1 MIVLESK
8 DITSFCENTTFRDNG
23 LCVILSVVKVFVNS
37 KFDNM
42 KTAALLSLTLLCFSC
57 SQQTDKIDLSGSW
70 TFSTDSLDWSRTI
83 ELPGS
88 MASNGLGDDI
98 AVNTDWTG
106 GIVDSSYFF
115 KPLYA
120 KYREPGNIK
129 VPFWLQP
136 VKYYKGK
143 AWYKKEVVIPDDWA
157 GKDIS
162 LFLERCHW
170 ESRLYVDGKPIGMQ
184 NALGAPHRYDLTGK
198 LSAGKHVLMLCVDN
212 RVKNIDP
219 GENSH
224 SISDHTQGNWN
235 GVVGDMFLEVKPEVN
250 VASVKIMPERLS
262 GKVSVSASLMNR
274 YDKEAAVK
282 LEMAVGEEKIQQSYT
297 LKPGMN
303 QVTMSLPLKGDI
315 QCWDEFSPAL
325 YDLKLSVKEE
335 ESGETDVYTDRFGFR
350 DVKVADGKLT
360 INGRQLFLRGT
371 LDCAAF
377 PKTGFPPTDVESW
390 KKNFA
395 VIKAHGLNHVRFHS
409 WCPPEAAF
417 EAADEMGLYLEIECS
432 SWANQSTTIGDGGDL
447 DRFIWEESERI
458 VREFGNHPSFCM
470 MMYGNEP
477 AGEGSNAYLTNFVM
491 TWKKRDARRLYCSGA
506 GWPNLPVNDFLSD
519 STPRIQA
526 WGQGVNSIINAQAPR
541 TDYDWSDYI
550 GRFQQPMVSHEIG
563 QWCVYP
569 NFKEMAKYDGVM
581 RPRNFEIFQET
592 LAENGMANLADSFML
607 ASGKLQALCYKA
619 DIEAALRTKNFGGFQ
634 LLGLSDFPGQGTAL
648 VGVLDVFWEEK
659 GYIRPE
665 EYRRFCN
672 TTVPLLRLPKLI
684 YTNQETLKGSLEV
697 AHFGAAPLQETSTSW
712 TLKTKDGK
720 VVASGKLAH
729 RPVGI
734 GNCIPLGQLEIPLD
748 KVAAPSC
755 LTLEATLGAYSNS
768 WHIWVYPA
776 DGQKVNGEDRILMT
790 DRLDAKALQR
800 LQEGGSVLFSLR
812 KGSLP
817 AEAGGEVQIGFS
829 SIFWNTAW
837 TLGQAPHT
845 LGILCNPAHPALSEF
860 PTEYYSDY
868 QWWDAMSHSGAIEI
882 AKIDKDLHPIV
893 RVIDD
898 WFTNRPLALLFEAKV
913 GKGKLLV
920 SGIDFWQDMSQRT
933 EARQLL
939 YSLKKYMCSDRFQPA
954 EEVDVKDL
962 RILDA
967 GKHQK

>member
-1 MIVLESK
+1 
-8 DITSFCENTTFRDNG
+8 
-23 LCVILSVVKVFVNS
+23 
-37 KFDNM
+37 M

-88 MASNGLGDDI
+88 MASNGLGDNI

-157 GKDIS
+157 GKDVS

-184 NALGAPHRYDLTGK
+184 NALGATHRYDLTGK

-250 VASVKIMPERLS
+250 VASVKIMPERLAK
-262 GKVSVSASLMNR
+262 KVSVSASLMNR

-477 AGEGSNAYLTNFVM
+477 AGEGSNAYLTNFVT

-619 DIEAALRTKNFGGFQ
+619 DIEAALRTKDFGGFQ

-768 WHIWVYPA
+768 WHIWVYPS
-776 DGQKVNGEDRILMT
+776 DGQKVNGDDRILMT

-800 LQEGGSVLFSLR
+800 LQEGGCVLLSLR

-939 YSLKKYMCSDRFQPA
+939 YSLKKYMCSDRFQPT

-962 RILDA
+962 HILDA

>member
-157 GKDIS
+157 GKDVS

-262 GKVSVSASLMNR
+262 RKVSVSASLMNR

-297 LKPGMN
+297 LKPGVN

-315 QCWDEFSPAL
+315 QCWDEFSSAL

-477 AGEGSNAYLTNFVM
+477 AGEGSNAYLTNFVT

-619 DIEAALRTKNFGGFQ
+619 DIEAALRTKDFGGFQ

-748 KVAAPSC
+748 KVTSPSC

-800 LQEGGSVLFSLR
+800 LQEGGSVLLSLR

-939 YSLKKYMCSDRFQPA
+939 YSLKKYMCSDRFQPT

-962 RILDA
+962 RILDT

>member
-1 MIVLESK
+1 
-8 DITSFCENTTFRDNG
+8 
-23 LCVILSVVKVFVNS
+23 
-37 KFDNM
+37 M
-42 KTAALLSLTLLCFSC
+42 KTAALLSFSLLCFSC

-70 TFSTDSLDWSRTI
+70 TFSTDSMDWSRMI

-88 MASNGLGDDI
+88 MASNGLGEDI
-98 AVNTDWTG
+98 SVTTDWTG
-106 GIVDSSYFF
+106 GIIDSSYYFS
-115 KPLYA
+115 PLYA
-120 KYREPGNIK
+120 KYREAGNIK

-143 AWYKKEVVIPDDWA
+143 AWYQKEVMIPESWA

-170 ESRLYVDGKPIGMQ
+170 ESRLYVDGKEIGMQ

-219 GENSH
+219 GINAH

-250 VASVKIMPERLS
+250 VSSVKIMPDRLS
-262 GKVSVSASLMNR
+262 RKVNISASLMNR
-274 YDKEAAVK
+274 YEKEASVV
-282 LEMAVGEEKIQQSYT
+282 LEMAVGNEKMEQQST
-297 LKPGMN
+297 LKPGEN
-303 QVTMSLPLKGDI
+303 QVVMSLSMKGDI
-315 QCWDEFSPAL
+315 KCWDEFSPSL
-325 YDLKLSVKEE
+325 YDLKLSVKDT
-335 ESGETDVYTDRFGFR
+335 ESGETDVYTECFGFR
-350 DVKVADGKLT
+350 DVKVVDGKLT
-360 INGRQLFLRGT
+360 INDRRLFLRGA
-371 LDCAAF
+371 LDCAVF

-390 KKNFA
+390 KK
-395 VIKAHGLNHVRFHS
+395 IYTTCQQHGLNHVRFHS

-417 EAADEMGLYLEIECS
+417 VAADEMGMYLQIECS
-432 SWANQSTTIGDGGDL
+432 TWPNHSTAWGEGLGVDQ
-447 DRFIWEESERI
+447 FIWDESERI
-458 VREFGNHPSFCM
+458 VKEFGNHPSFCM
-470 MMYGNEP
+470 MTAGNEP
-477 AGEGSNAYLTNFVM
+477 WEGKYQKCALEFVNC
-491 TWKKRDARRLYCSGA
+491 WKAKDSRRIYSPCTGR
-506 GWPNLPVNDFLSD
+506 GVYPDNDFLSD
-519 STPRIQA
+519 QTPR
-526 WGQGVNSIINAQAPR
+526 VNGHGLGLDNILNREPPR
-541 TDYDWSDYI
+541 TDYDWFAYSSKFDK
-550 GRFQQPMVSHEIG
+550 PMVSHEIG

-592 LAENGMANLADSFML
+592 LAENGMAHLADSFLL

-619 DIEAALRTKNFGGFQ
+619 DIEAALRTKDFGGFQ

-648 VGVLDVFWEEK
+648 VGVLDAFWEDK
-659 GYIRPE
+659 GYIRSE

-672 TTVPLLRLPKLI
+672 STVPLLRLPKLI
-684 YTNQETLKGSLEV
+684 YTNRETVKGSLEV
-697 AHFGAAPLQETSTSW
+697 AHFGAAPLEVTSTAW
-712 TLKTKDGK
+712 TLKTKEGK
-720 VVASGKLAH
+720 TIASGKLAH
-729 RPVGI
+729 QPVSI

-748 KVAAPSC
+748 KVDVPSC
-755 LTLEATLGAYSNS
+755 LTLEATLGDYANS

-776 DGQKVNGEDRILMT
+776 EVQKVADEEQLLMT
-790 DRLDAKALQR
+790 DCLDAKALQR
-800 LQEGGSVLFSLR
+800 LQEGGNVLLSLR

-817 AEAGGEVQIGFS
+817 AEAGGEVAIGFS

-837 TLGQAPHT
+837 TRGKAPHT

-868 QWWDAMSHSGAIEI
+868 QWWDAMSHSGAIEV
-882 AKIDKDLHPIV
+882 AKIDKDLQPIV

-920 SGIDFWQDMSQRT
+920 SGIDFWQDMDKRT

-939 YSLKKYMCSDRFQPA
+939 YSLKKYMCGDRFNPSS
-954 EEVDVKDL
+954 EVDAKDL
-962 RILDA
+962 SILSSA
-967 GKHQK
+967 KNQK

>member
-1 MIVLESK
+1 M
-8 DITSFCENTTFRDNG
+8 
-23 LCVILSVVKVFVNS
+23 
-37 KFDNM
+37 
-42 KTAALLSLTLLCFSC
+42 
-57 SQQTDKIDLSGSW
+57 
-70 TFSTDSLDWSRTI
+70 
-83 ELPGS
+83 
-88 MASNGLGDDI
+88 
-98 AVNTDWTG
+98 
-106 GIVDSSYFF
+106 
-115 KPLYA
+115 
-120 KYREPGNIK
+120 
-129 VPFWLQP
+129 
-136 VKYYKGK
+136 
-143 AWYKKEVVIPDDWA
+143 IPDDWA

-250 VASVKIMPERLS
+250 VASVKIMPERLAK
-262 GKVSVSASLMNR
+262 KVSVSASLMNR

-297 LKPGMN
+297 LKPGVN

-477 AGEGSNAYLTNFVM
+477 AGEGSNAYLTNFVT

-619 DIEAALRTKNFGGFQ
+619 DIEAALRTKDFGGFQ

-790 DRLDAKALQR
+790 DRLDARALQR
-800 LQEGGSVLFSLR
+800 LQEGGSVLLSLR

-939 YSLKKYMCSDRFQPA
+939 YSLKKYMCSDRFQPT

-962 RILDA
+962 RILDT

>member
-1 MIVLESK
+1 
-8 DITSFCENTTFRDNG
+8 
-23 LCVILSVVKVFVNS
+23 
-37 KFDNM
+37 M
-42 KTAALLSLTLLCFSC
+42 KTAALLSFSLLCFSC

-70 TFSTDSLDWSRTI
+70 TFSTDSMDWSRMI

-88 MASNGLGDDI
+88 MASNGLGEDI
-98 AVNTDWTG
+98 SVTTDWTG
-106 GIVDSSYFF
+106 GIIDSSYYFS
-115 KPLYA
+115 PIYA
-120 KYREPGNIK
+120 KYREVGNVK

-143 AWYKKEVVIPDDWA
+143 AWYQKEVIIPESWA

-170 ESRLYVDGKPIGMQ
+170 ESRLYVDGKEIGMQ

-219 GENSH
+219 GINAH

-235 GVVGDMFLEVKPEVN
+235 GVVGDMFWEVKPEVN
-250 VASVKIMPERLS
+250 VSSVKIMPDRLS
-262 GKVSVSASLMNR
+262 RKVNISASLMNR
-274 YDKEAAVK
+274 YEKEASVV
-282 LEMAVGEEKIQQSYT
+282 LEMAVGNEKMEQQST
-297 LKPGMN
+297 LKPGEN
-303 QVTMSLPLKGDI
+303 QVVMSLSMKGDI
-315 QCWDEFSPAL
+315 KCWDEFSPSL
-325 YDLKLSVKEE
+325 YDLKLSVKDT
-335 ESGETDVYTDRFGFR
+335 ESGETDVYTERFGFR
-350 DVKVADGKLT
+350 DVKVVDGKLT
-360 INGRQLFLRGT
+360 INDRRLFLRGA
-371 LDCAAF
+371 LDCAVF

-390 KKNFA
+390 KK
-395 VIKAHGLNHVRFHS
+395 IYTTCQQHGLNHVRFHS

-417 EAADEMGLYLEIECS
+417 VAADEMGMYLQIECS
-432 SWANQSTTIGDGGDL
+432 TWPNHSTAWGEGLGVDQ
-447 DRFIWEESERI
+447 FIWDESERI
-458 VREFGNHPSFCM
+458 VKEFGNHPSFCM
-470 MMYGNEP
+470 MTAGNEP
-477 AGEGSNAYLTNFVM
+477 WEGKYQKCALEFVNC
-491 TWKKRDARRLYCSGA
+491 WKAKDSRRIYSPCTGR
-506 GWPNLPVNDFLSD
+506 GVYPDNDFLSD
-519 STPRIQA
+519 QTPR
-526 WGQGVNSIINAQAPR
+526 VNGHGLGLDNILNREPPR
-541 TDYDWSDYI
+541 TDYDWFAYSSKFDK
-550 GRFQQPMVSHEIG
+550 PMVSHEIG

-592 LAENGMANLADSFML
+592 LAENGMAHLADSFLL

-619 DIEAALRTKNFGGFQ
+619 DIEAALRTKDFGGFQ

-648 VGVLDVFWEEK
+648 VGVLDAFWEDK

-672 TTVPLLRLPKLI
+672 STVPLLRLPKLI
-684 YTNQETLKGSLEV
+684 YTNRETVKGSLEV
-697 AHFGAAPLQETSTSW
+697 AHFGAAPLEVTSTAW
-712 TLKTKDGK
+712 TLKTKEGK
-720 VVASGKLAH
+720 TIASGKLAH
-729 RPVGI
+729 QPVGI
-734 GNCIPLGQLEIPLD
+734 GNCIPLGELEIPLD
-748 KVAAPSC
+748 KVDVPSC
-755 LTLEATLGAYSNS
+755 LTLEATLGDYANS

-776 DGQKVNGEDRILMT
+776 EVQKVADEAQLLMT

-800 LQEGGSVLFSLR
+800 LQEGGNVLLSLR

-817 AEAGGEVQIGFS
+817 AEAGGEVAIGFS

-837 TLGQAPHT
+837 TRGKAPHT

-868 QWWDAMSHSGAIEI
+868 QWWDAMSHSGAIEV
-882 AKIDKDLHPIV
+882 AKIDKDLQPIV

-920 SGIDFWQDMSQRT
+920 SGIDFWQDMDKRT

-939 YSLKKYMCSDRFQPA
+939 YSLKKYMCGDRFNPSF
-954 EEVDVKDL
+954 EVDAKDL
-962 RILDA
+962 SILSSA
-967 GKHQK
+967 KNQK

>member
-1 MIVLESK
+1 
-8 DITSFCENTTFRDNG
+8 
-23 LCVILSVVKVFVNS
+23 
-37 KFDNM
+37 M
-42 KTAALLSLTLLCFSC
+42 KAAALLSFSLLCFSC
-57 SQQTDKIDLSGSW
+57 SQQTDKIDLAGSW
-70 TFSTDSLDWSRTI
+70 TFSTDSMDWSRVI

-88 MASNGLGDDI
+88 MASNGLGEDI
-98 AVNTDWTG
+98 AVGTDWTG

-115 KPLYA
+115 KPSYA
-120 KYREPGNIK
+120 KYREAGNIK

-143 AWYKKEVVIPDDWA
+143 AWYQKEVVIPDSWE

-170 ESRLYVDGKPIGMQ
+170 ESRLYIDGKEIGMQ

-250 VASVKIMPERLS
+250 VSSVKIMPERLAK
-262 GKVSVSASLMNR
+262 KVSVSASLMNR
-274 YDKEAAVK
+274 YEKDANVV
-282 LEMAVGEEKIQQSYT
+282 LEMTVGNEKVQQQCT
-297 LKPGMN
+297 LKPGEN
-303 QVTMSLPLKGDI
+303 QVVMSLAMKGDI
-315 QCWDEFSPAL
+315 KCWDEFSPSL
-325 YDLKLSVKEE
+325 YDLKLSVKDA
-335 ESGETDVYTDRFGFR
+335 ESGETDIYAERFGFR
-350 DVKVADGKLT
+350 DVKVKDGKLT
-360 INGRQLFLRGT
+360 INDRRLFLRGT
-371 LDCAAF
+371 LDCAVF

-390 KKNFA
+390 KK
-395 VIKAHGLNHVRFHS
+395 IYTTCRQHGLNHVRFHS

-417 EAADEMGLYLEIECS
+417 VAADEMGMYLEIECS

-477 AGEGSNAYLTNFVM
+477 AGKGSNAYLTNFVT
-491 TWKKRDARRLYCSGA
+491 TWKERDARRLYCSGA

-519 STPRIQA
+519 SNPRIQA
-526 WGQGVNSIINAQAPR
+526 WGQGVKSIINAQAPR
-541 TDYDWSDYI
+541 TDYDWSEYI

-592 LAENGMANLADSFML
+592 LAENGMAHLADSFLL

-619 DIEAALRTKNFGGFQ
+619 DIEAALRTKDFGGFQ

-648 VGVLDVFWEEK
+648 VGVLDAFWEEK

-672 TTVPLLRLPKLI
+672 STVPLLRLPKLI
-684 YTNQETLKGSLEV
+684 YTNQETVKGSLEV
-697 AHFGAAPLQETSTSW
+697 AHFGSAPLEVTSTAW
-712 TLKTKDGK
+712 TLKTKEGK
-720 VVASGKLAH
+720 TIASGKLAH
-729 RPVGI
+729 QPVGI

-748 KVAAPSC
+748 KVDVPSC
-755 LTLEATLGAYSNS
+755 LTLEATLGDYANS

-776 DGQKVNGEDRILMT
+776 AVQKVADEAQLLMT

-800 LQEGGSVLFSLR
+800 LQEGGSVLLSLR

-817 AEAGGEVQIGFS
+817 AEAGGEVEIGFS
-829 SIFWNTAW
+829 SIFWNTSW

-868 QWWDAMSHSGAIEI
+868 QWWDAMSYSSAIET
-882 AKIDKDLHPIV
+882 AKIDKNLKPIV

-898 WFTNRPLALLFEAKV
+898 WFTNRPLALLFEVKV

-920 SGIDFWQDMSQRT
+920 SGVDFWQNMDKRV
-933 EARQLL
+933 EAKQLL
-939 YSLKKYMCSDRFQPA
+939 YSLKKYMCSDNFKP
-954 EEVDVKDL
+954 
-962 RILDA
+962 ILNVCPQ
-967 GKHQK
+967 GLLVL

>member
-98 AVNTDWTG
+98 AVSTDWTG

-477 AGEGSNAYLTNFVM
+477 AGEGSNAYLTNFVT

-619 DIEAALRTKNFGGFQ
+619 DIEAALRTKDFGGFQ

-768 WHIWVYPA
+768 WHIWVYPS
-776 DGQKVNGEDRILMT
+776 DGQKVNGDDRILMT

-800 LQEGGSVLFSLR
+800 LQEGGCVLLSLR

-939 YSLKKYMCSDRFQPA
+939 YSLKKYMCSDRFQPT

-962 RILDA
+962 HILDA